1 MRMRFGIYIKAAG
14 TAAVRIATVSVAL
27 SINRIS
33 CGLGIRGQVS
43 GGRKKPTPACGRP
56 SRGGDF

>member
-1 MRMRFGIYIKAAG
+1 MRMRFGIYVKAAG

-33 CGLGIRGQVS
+33 YGAGI
-43 GGRKKPTPACGRP
+43 KPAVILHQELAGE
-56 SRGGDF
+56 

>member
-1 MRMRFGIYIKAAG
+1 MRFGIYVKAAG

-33 CGLGIRGQVS
+33 YGAGIKSAVILHQGLTGSDDREDA
-43 GGRKKPTPACGRP
+43 KKMRAN
-56 SRGGDF
+56 